1 MKIINIKKSDKEQI
15 YKLAVEENKILQK
28 YSSQPIYKVKFTK
41 ELFERMFKN
50 NFGDNKAFFGI
61 EEDNKIVALLS
72 GYIKPAPKGDVGYID
87 NMFVSK
93 KYSGKGYATF
103 LRDEFYKW
111 LKGKKIRYCQLDV
124 LAKNP
129 AKQIYE
135 KWGFS
140 VDGFQM
146 TKKL

>member
-1 MKIINIKKSDKEQI
+1 MDIINIKKSDKDEVFQ
-15 YKLAVEENKILQK
+15 LVVEENRILQK
-28 YSSQPIYKVKFTK
+28 YSSQAVYKVKFTK

-50 NFGDNKAFFGI
+50 NFGINKVFLGI
-61 EEDNKIVALLS
+61 KEDNRIVAIIS
-72 GYIKPAPKGDVGYID
+72 GCIKPAPNGDVGYID

-93 KYSGKGYATF
+93 KYYGKGYATI

-111 LKGKKIRYCQLDV
+111 LKGKKIKYCQLEV

-129 AKQIYE
+129 AKEIYD